1 MVVTVVIKVHSA
13 QRDVQLVIMESSVKV
28 AVGIVLITQSVTI
41 LLEPAF
47 RDVNLDIKNHIVLK
61 IVPVGCLDKIVA

>member
-1 MVVTVVIKVHSA
+1 
-13 QRDVQLVIMESSVKV
+13 MESSVKV